1 MPDREKVM
9 DALERCSDRTRK
21 RCNPTCPYHNRNFC
35 ETELASDA
43 LVLMKEQED
52 LGTEL
57 TNAMEL
63 IHKKNERI
71 EKLLK
76 EQNAKDNNVPNKRAA
91 GERAEAGAEDPEDNQ
106 GNNGPLKRIDPADVM
121 DGLRRLAGSGVL
133 GEHWREIL
141 ADAMTLLWLRYER

>member
-9 DALERCSDRTRK
+9 EALEHCSDRTQK
-21 RCNPTCPYHNRNFC
+21 RCNPTCPYHHRNFC

-91 GERAEAGAEDPEDNQ
+91 GERDEAGAEDPEDRE

-133 GEHWREIL
+133 GENWREIL